1 LKNIKKQFWFDP
13 ETDRLLREYSKR
25 TGINQSN
32 IVRML
37 IRGYQPRE
45 KPDERFYNCM
55 RQLYGIS
62 NNLNQIAV
70 IANKTGKYD
79 SIWLIDEITKINK
92 LTVDLEQHFLRPVY
106 EPLIRKGSD
115 NLYGTN
121 QQRL

>member
-1 LKNIKKQFWFDP
+1 MKNIKKQFWFDP
-13 ETDRLLREYSKR
+13 ETDGLLRDYSKH

-92 LTVDLEQHFLRPVY
+92 LTVDLEQHFLRPVKCNHF
-106 EPLIRKGSD
+106 ENAREK
-115 NLYGTN
+115 NE
-121 QQRL
+121 